1 MKKLYQVGYYIAI
14 IITGLTVM
22 KNIKF
27 LLKKYSRQ
35 AFNLGLVWGTSGNM
49 SVRANAGSFLITASG
64 KSLGDISEKDLVLCR
79 LDSNIANRKASMEWR
94 LHSAIYSSAKNAKAV
109 FHSQAPYSTLMACA
123 RNKKIMTALIPETIA
138 YLNNIEVVPYCH
150 AGSPELA
157 KKAGEYAKKAD
168 VLLLENHGVVTY
180 ASSVEEAVNKTLTF
194 EFLCRLTVLSRSAGI
209 ELKAIPSRKAGEFLQ
224 LLKADKKV

>member
-1 MKKLYQVGYYIAI
+1 
-14 IITGLTVM
+14 M
-22 KNIKF
+22 KNVKG

-49 SVRANAGSFLITASG
+49 SAKADAVSFFITASG

-79 LDSNIANRKASMEWR
+79 RDGDSADGKASLEWR
-94 LHSAIYSSAKNAKAV
+94 LHSAVYGNAKNARAV
-109 FHSQAPYSTLMACA
+109 FHSQAPYSTLLACA
-123 RNKKIMTALIPETIA
+123 KNKELKTAIIPETIA
-138 YLNNIEVVPYCH
+138 YLSKVEVVPYCH
-150 AGSPELA
+150 AGSAELA

-180 ASSVEEAVNKTLTF
+180 GQSIEEVVNKTLTF

-209 ELKAIPSRKAGEFLQ
+209 ELKTIPAGQASEFLR
-224 LLKADKKV
+224 LLGRKKKV